1 MDDLIP
7 EDYTL
12 IDVAYYYHWKKDAP
26 MKFFYRIFKK
36 NRVLL
41 KRRKRKLEAEESA
54 TTDTSAN
61 DAKMSRTEEQN
72 GKGVGS
78 VVQEDGLGGRDQSVD
93 IRSCSA
99 PTTKNEDSVK
109 PSKEEESVKLQP
121 SVSTSESSVTK
132 NVTMFTGENKD
143 VVKKDESK
151 WSYTPP
157 LSSDSKVEAK
167 SDPEP
172 VKMETDEPEEKKKPA
187 EPVREVKIIS
197 LLGPGK
203 TSIVSETIKKPETKE
218 NDAPDANASQNV
230 AAVPASPTEKVST
243 DVPNATNGETKSSDP
258 KNKSED
264 KIGISNTSSNV
275 TKVTPTTMSS
285 PSQQKS
291 RKPGNGSQ
299 ILSVINNLTKKQQ
312 NLEAAS
318 KDMKVPTVIHGQTTI
333 TKRVV
338 ENGSQLNGSSSSTA
352 ASAATTTS
360 SSATTAATAGN
371 LPHTSHHIP
380 SGTTITVK
388 QVASASASPKTNTV
402 STPNGKSLA
411 PTPGT
416 INSNSSIQTPKPMI
430 STNGTSSA
438 TPPSPLSNIKPKP
451 AVADLRQYRKCPP
464 TSEGSTASPLTLSR
478 PPIVPQLT
486 LSGRVKSQG
495 AGTITTASNHH
506 QQQQLGSHRLP
517 ASTSAGIASSRPLSL
532 SGNSIGRLPTSFSSA
547 MSTADQQKALQML
560 RMPISSMTTTK
571 SPTSSSPSTT
581 TGSSSPS
588 HSTIS
593 NMASSVTAA
602 QLPSNRL
609 QLKVQPPTAGISPF
623 QAAFQSSLYSHLASE
638 SLWKCSLLGQTPTTT
653 QSGSP
658 TSKSPTTNGKSMNS
672 SLPKTLN
679 QGIRQIPNP
688 SLLAK
693 QQAEQYMMA
702 MAAAHFVSNA
712 NAKTSPKQ

>member
-61 DAKMSRTEEQN
+61 GAKMSRTEEQN

-78 VVQEDGLGGRDQSVD
+78 VVQDDSLGGRDQSVD

-109 PSKEEESVKLQP
+109 QSKEEKVKQP
-121 SVSTSESSVTK
+121 SVSTENSETKSVT
-132 NVTMFTGENKD
+132 TATFTGEKKD
-143 VVKKDESK
+143 VVKKDESS
-151 WSYTPP
+151 WLYIPI
-157 LSSDSKVEAK
+157 SSESKVEPK

-172 VKMETDEPEEKKKPA
+172 VKMETDEPEEKKKPVD
-187 EPVREVKIIS
+187 PVREVKIIS

-230 AAVPASPTEKVST
+230 AAITASPTEQASSDIAK
-243 DVPNATNGETKSSDP
+243 ATNGETKSSDP
-258 KNKSED
+258 KNKSEE
-264 KIGISNTSSNV
+264 KISISNASSNV
-275 TKVTPTTMSS
+275 TKVPPSTMSS

-299 ILSVINNLTKKQQ
+299 ILSVINNLAKKQQ

-318 KDMKVPTVIHGQTTI
+318 KDVKVPAVIHGQTTI

-338 ENGSQLNGSSSSTA
+338 ENGPQLNGSPSSSTTTA
-352 ASAATTTS
+352 TATPSSAATTNA
-360 SSATTAATAGN
+360 ATTTGN

-388 QVASASASPKTNTV
+388 QVATTPTSPKTNSV
-402 STPNGKSLA
+402 LTPNGKTPAS
-411 PTPGT
+411 TPGT

-430 STNGTSSA
+430 STNGTSS
-438 TPPSPLSNIKPKP
+438 TPTPSLLSNSKPKP

-464 TSEGSTASPLTLSR
+464 TSESAATSPLTLTR

-495 AGTITTASNHH
+495 AGTITTASN
-506 QQQQLGSHRLP
+506 QQQQQVGSHRLP

-532 SGNSIGRLPTSFSSA
+532 SGNSLGRLPGSFSSV
-547 MSTADQQKALQML
+547 MSVADQQKALQML
-560 RMPISSMTTTK
+560 RMPISSMTNK
-571 SPTSSSPSTT
+571 SPNSNSPSPT

-588 HSTIS
+588 NSTTS
-593 NMASSVTAA
+593 NMTSSVTAA

-623 QAAFQSSLYSHLASE
+623 QAAFQSSLYSHMASE
-638 SLWKCSLLGQTPTTT
+638 SIWKYPLLGQTPTTT

-658 TSKSPTTNGKSMNS
+658 TSKSPTSNGKSMN

-693 QQAEQYMMA
+693 QQALAAEQFMMA
-702 MAAAHFVSNA
+702 MAAANYVSNA